1 MVGEGRGG
9 GGGAGVWSGVD
20 SAGRFELRLPPR
32 LLFSL
37 LPKLPVTVAGISVAP
52 GVGRVLGVGVG
63 LDTVTE
69 RISVSV

>member
-20 SAGRFELRLPPR
+20 SAGRLELRLPR

>member
-20 SAGRFELRLPPR
+20 SAGRFELRL
-32 LLFSL
+32 LFSL

-52 GVGRVLGVGVG
+52 GVGRVLGLG
-63 LDTVTE
+63 LGTVTE
-69 RISVSV
+69 RISFSV

>member
-20 SAGRFELRLPPR
+20 SAGRFELR

-52 GVGRVLGVGVG
+52 GVGRVLGVGLG